1 MDIGF
6 QGHHQTRQQHVLRLK
21 NSLEQLNLQNVLA
34 SDYAM
39 VHDEAGK
46 MINSAEQI
54 KVGNAVNIIFE
65 HGSADATINRIKAE

>member
-1 MDIGF
+1 
-6 QGHHQTRQQHVLRLK
+6 
-21 NSLEQLNLQNVLA
+21 VLA
-34 SDYAM
+34 SGYAM

-54 KVGNAVNIIFE
+54 KVGNAVNVIFE

>member
-1 MDIGF
+1 
-6 QGHHQTRQQHVLRLK
+6 
-21 NSLEQLNLQNVLA
+21 
-34 SDYAM
+34 M

-54 KVGNAVNIIFE
+54 KVGNAVNVIFE